1 MEPKCGIIKTGRKRL
16 RAIEEAQ
23 LEARKFVV
31 ETVIE
36 IAGRNRVK
44 DKNLRFSTLLCG
56 KLGVLTVRDVLDLLR
71 GVSVRHKGTDLSL
84 VSVKTGVLRIL
95 SPKHTACY
103 GICVRTGATSNGA
116 FMPTEPN
123 KDVL

>member
-1 MEPKCGIIKTGRKRL
+1 MEPVGGIIKTGRKRL

-36 IAGRNRVK
+36 LAGRNRVK

-95 SPKHTACY
+95 SPEAY
-103 GICVRTGATSNGA
+103 GVLWDLCEDRSDEQWCIYADGA
-116 FMPTEPN
+116 E
-123 KDVL
+123 